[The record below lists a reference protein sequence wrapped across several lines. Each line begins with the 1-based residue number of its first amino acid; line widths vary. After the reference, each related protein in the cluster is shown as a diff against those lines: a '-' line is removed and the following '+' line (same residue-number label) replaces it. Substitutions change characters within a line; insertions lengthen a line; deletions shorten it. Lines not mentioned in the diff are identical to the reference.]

1 MAALKVSPMPVAALL
16 SEALSSPM
24 ALMPDSGYP
33 VEAMTSCVTRGV
45 SPVAV
50 PLAPATTRS
59 TTVGAVWVVNA
70 ARQSVDSAPPS
81 AMRVPAAR

>member
-33 VEAMTSCVTRGV
+33 VEAMTCWVRAACRRW
-45 SPVAV
+45 PV

-70 ARQSVDSAPPS
+70 ARQAVESAPPS
-81 AMRVPAAR
+81 AIGVPASR